1 MRFRITLTSLFGKD
15 PLMRDHSHHIELSRD
30 EAVRHILERCAAAG
44 VGFSFAPDAADARAK
59 ALRGRVECI
68 ALESAYGR
76 VLARDVTAAIDV
88 PNVLTCCMDSIAVHW
103 STFEG
108 CGEGELPDTSTWVRG
123 VDWEFA
129 NTGVAMPE
137 GFDTAVVIEHVTVFD
152 DEQHVQIH
160 AAPSRQFAGTR
171 AAGSQLKRGSVVAR
185 AGAMITPDVA
195 ATIAGAGHSS
205 VTVVRRPRVAFIP
218 TGNELVPANLPFADH
233 APEKYAGFGH
243 TFESNSL
250 VVRGKVEKWG
260 GTFVPFDIVPD
271 EHDAIRDAVEHACEV
286 ADIVVLNAGSSKGSD
301 DWSCEVLEEM
311 GEVIC
316 HQTNHGPG
324 HHSSY
329 ALVNGTPVVGI
340 SGPAGGASFTLNFY
354 LRPVM
359 RAFLGLDP
367 APECI
372 PARLA
377 APFASNPFHKPVDA
391 QKLPGEQRPPEANEP
406 GAVFYSIRFLTLEA
420 APDGTL
426 AATPLPGRPGTP
438 QTAHAN
444 AYYMMPSGPGAE
456 APQVGDVIYV
466 ELR

>member
-1 MRFRITLTSLFGKD
+1 MRLDKYLKV
-15 PLMRDHSHHIELSRD
+15 SRLIKRRTVAK
-30 EAVRHILERCAAAG
+30 EMV
-44 VGFSFAPDAADARAK
+44 DA
-59 ALRGRVECI
+59 GRVKINDKVAKPGTEVKVGDV
-68 ALESAYGR
+68 LEIGFGR
-76 VLARDVTAAIDV
+76 V
-88 PNVLTCCMDSIAVHW
+88 
-103 STFEG
+103 
-108 CGEGELPDTSTWVRG
+108 
-123 VDWEFA
+123 
-129 NTGVAMPE
+129 
-137 GFDTAVVIEHVTVFD
+137 
-152 DEQHVQIH
+152 
-160 AAPSRQFAGTR
+160 
-171 AAGSQLKRGSVVAR
+171 
-185 AGAMITPDVA
+185 
-195 ATIAGAGHSS
+195 
-205 VTVVRRPRVAFIP
+205 
-218 TGNELVPANLPFADH
+218 
-233 APEKYAGFGH
+233 
-243 TFESNSL
+243 
-250 VVRGKVEKWG
+250 VEAS
-260 GTFVPFDIVPD
+260 PD
-271 EHDAIRDAVEHACEV
+271 EHDAIEEAVAHACTV

-329 ALVNGTPVVGI
+329 AMVGGTPIVGI

-367 APECI
+367 APERI

-456 APQVGDVIYV
+456 TPQVGDVIYV